1 MSLAGLYQA
10 SAVSNKT
17 KWFVGKKFCTV
28 FNIRTQEF
36 LISSLN
42 FFFLFQTLS
51 FEETWFKPLYPDK
64 YSSVSYCHN
73 DKGAS
78 GQGDWSGDEL
88 EGCYST
94 LYNGKKSPD
103 APQQL
108 KLVDLFES
116 STVVSMPESV
126 LAVPSRQKTAEIMYS
141 ITNKT

>member
-94 LYNGKKSPD
+94 LYNGKNSPD
-103 APQQL
+103 ITKNGEGRQHR
-108 KLVDLFES
+108 
-116 STVVSMPESV
+116 PESGLDCWKPDRTKASV
-126 LAVPSRQKTAEIMYS
+126 VPDIF
-141 ITNKT
+141 I